1 MLPEVGAMTVTVY
14 VALAPPARSTAAQ
27 RTTPLLKVVLPE
39 APEKAAPAGK
49 LSAATTFVAVDGP
62 LFVTVRV

>member
-1 MLPEVGAMTVTVY
+1 
-14 VALAPPARSTAAQ
+14 
-27 RTTPLLKVVLPE
+27 LLNVVLPE

-49 LSAATTFVAVDGP
+49 VSAATTFVAVDGP